1 MTSSLDTLID
11 LKDRY
16 LESARTMEPRILQ
29 AYQLAEERA
38 LALEAHAQRFLQA
51 YQLAEERA
59 LASAPIFE
67 RLLQE
72 HEYAWKHIQETLA
85 AIAHH
90 EKSLKMRRARLE
102 AIIADNSRCGYR
114 KCSGTLV
121 IREQTT
127 AGGVVV
133 GVDLVCDRCS
143 REKWPSPEY
152 GSCEQ
157 ADEFL
162 EAAMQLR
169 GVPPFPASYN
179 AYQACELYLRE
190 LGGYYY
196 FVNDEDEAEF
206 QSPSDKHGLSTLRG
220 KLRRPRLDRLVV
232 EQTGGATFLD
242 LFKQLPNGLW
252 PLLRYG
258 EDESLSYP
266 DRDGKPQ
273 PSLNADGRLCVD
285 GVDVFETLVQ
295 MGQILK
301 SFVLKEFRRNI
312 WE

>member
-1 MTSSLDTLID
+1 M
-11 LKDRY
+11 
-16 LESARTMEPRILQ
+16 
-29 AYQLAEERA
+29 
-38 LALEAHAQRFLQA
+38 EAHAQRFLPA

-59 LASAPIFE
+59 LASTPIFE

-90 EKSLKMRRARLE
+90 EKSLKSAVPDSKPLSQ
-102 AIIADNSRCGYR
+102 IIPAAGTVNV
-114 KCSGTLV
+114 SGTLI

-127 AGGVVV
+127 AGGIVVA
-133 GVDLVCDRCS
+133 VDLVCDRCS

-162 EAAMQLR
+162 EAAIQLR

-232 EQTGGATFLD
+232 EQTGGTTFLEPV
-242 LFKQLPNGLW
+242 KTA
-252 PLLRYG
+252 
-258 EDESLSYP
+258 S
-266 DRDGKPQ
+266 
-273 PSLNADGRLCVD
+273 
-285 GVDVFETLVQ
+285 
-295 MGQILK
+295 
-301 SFVLKEFRRNI
+301 
-312 WE
+312 